1 MLALYHRLA
10 HRCQTRNQLN
20 KVHIALENRM
30 TPNELLELWRHYH
43 RTKHANPLSLAA
55 AKLLQKTKRAL
66 FAGNTWASIGS
77 GAAPGSQEMGARE
90 WTDKLQQKLLL
101 AGNRSAA
108 DFARE
113 RLAHSAGRYS
123 NGSPRHDKTLLFCF
137 SGNAHRMMMPM
148 PLFLQHLDP
157 NEVDV
162 VYLRTEKHAGYR
174 TGIRGIGNCLPSSI
188 NHLMERCQVQDY
200 ARIAIAGTSGGGM
213 PALLAA
219 LQMGAA
225 AVIAVGANS
234 PDDPR
239 WEEYRQGGNG
249 ADLFRHFI
257 RDPETLP
264 AIHLVHGADHPR
276 DGIANQC
283 IADYITVSSITSVEN
298 SGHAALFPLVER
310 GQFHAL
316 LRSTIL
322 PVPVTQQTRKH
333 N

>member
-10 HRCQTRNQLN
+10 RNCQTRNQLN

-43 RTKHANPLSLAA
+43 QVKRASPLSLAA
-55 AKLLQKTKRAL
+55 AKLLQKTKKAL
-66 FAGNTWASIGS
+66 FAGNTLASIGS
-77 GAAPGSQEMGARE
+77 GAALSSLEMDARE
-90 WTDKLQQKLLL
+90 WTDKLQQKFLL
-101 AGNRSAA
+101 AGNSPAA
-108 DFARE
+108 DFSRE
-113 RLAHSAGRYS
+113 RLAHSASRYS
-123 NGSPRHDKTLLFCF
+123 NGSPRHGKTLLFCF
-137 SGNAHRMMMPM
+137 SGNSHRMMMPV
-148 PLFLQHLDP
+148 PFFLQHLDP

-174 TGIRGIGNCLPSSI
+174 TGIRGLGHCLPSSV
-188 NHLMERCQVQDY
+188 NHLMARCQAQDY
-200 ARIAIAGTSGGGM
+200 ARIAVAGTSGGGM

-225 AVIAVGANS
+225 AVLAVGPNS

-239 WEEYRQGGNG
+239 WAEYSQGGNG

-276 DGIANQC
+276 DGITNQC
-283 IADYITVSSITSVEN
+283 IADYIAVSSITSVEN
-298 SGHAALFPLVER
+298 SGHSALFPLVER

-322 PVPVTQQTRKH
+322 PAPFAQQTRDRS
-333 N
+333 